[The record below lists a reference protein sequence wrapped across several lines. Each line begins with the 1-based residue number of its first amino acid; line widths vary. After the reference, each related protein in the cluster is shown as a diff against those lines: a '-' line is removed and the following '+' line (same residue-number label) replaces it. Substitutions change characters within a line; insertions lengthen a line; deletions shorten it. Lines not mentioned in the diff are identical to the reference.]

1 MGGTLGFKKMG
12 LDLKLT
18 RGTRGPYL
26 KDKKIE
32 LKKNKLQP

>member
-1 MGGTLGFKKMG
+1 VGTLDFKKMG

-18 RGTRGPYL
+18 RGTRGPYM